1 MSLLADGEPRRPRS
15 APSGHRR
22 RPLGRSSLAALP
34 RLPGRAAGGG
44 AGERPRV
51 GRGTRG
57 GGRRRPAAQP
67 VGRVRAS
74 RLTAA
79 APPSLA
85 SPAELVYL
93 LQTSVPG
100 HWIRSCRCA
109 TPKARAR
116 SCSSAGPSSRRTA
129 PRGRSQRT
137 ACCSH
142 PREPVVLPR
151 GGGPAHRPQGAADPV
166 GGPLARRHDVRVD
179 ISARRH
185 GRRRGLE
192 RAAVRHRGAAGA
204 VVQRAPAH
212 RNNKDHILGAGDDA
226 RVTLGALLE
235 SL

>member
-79 APPSLA
+79 GPPSLA
-85 SPAELVYL
+85 SPAELVYV

-100 HWIRSCRCA
+100 HWIPLVPVRDPEGSRAIVLQRGSLLSQDGTARPITAHGVLLSPEGARGTSTRRRSRAQASGCGGSRRWPVGSTA
-109 TPKARAR
+109 RRTSGYLGASARAPARAR
-116 SCSSAGPSSRRTA
+116 AGCSSTSG
-129 PRGRSQRT
+129 
-137 ACCSH
+137 C
-142 PREPVVLPR
+142 
-151 GGGPAHRPQGAADPV
+151 
-166 GGPLARRHDVRVD
+166 
-179 ISARRH
+179 
-185 GRRRGLE
+185 RRR
-192 RAAVRHRGAAGA
+192 RSAAGA
-204 VVQRAPAH
+204 
-212 RNNKDHILGAGDDA
+212 GA
-226 RVTLGALLE
+226 
-235 SL
+235 SQ